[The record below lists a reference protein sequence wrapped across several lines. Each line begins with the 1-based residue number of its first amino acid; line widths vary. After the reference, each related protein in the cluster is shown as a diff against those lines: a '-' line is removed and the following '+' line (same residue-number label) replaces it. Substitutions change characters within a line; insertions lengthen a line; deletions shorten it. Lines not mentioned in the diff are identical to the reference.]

1 MAAECAQ
8 AKFAA
13 MADDRD
19 YAAHVLFVVPW
30 CDLFKD
36 YGMMRHLVSER
47 LQGKSLQILLD
58 DIIGCIKLRLAFKLQ
73 YELYQDNFFLGGGYG
88 VVL

>member
-30 CDLFKD
+30 CDLLKD
-36 YGMMRHLVSER
+36 YGMMRHLVIAYD
-47 LQGKSLQILLD
+47 KSLCIIYKTWVSIQI
-58 DIIGCIKLRLAFKLQ
+58 A
-73 YELYQDNFFLGGGYG
+73 
-88 VVL
+88 V